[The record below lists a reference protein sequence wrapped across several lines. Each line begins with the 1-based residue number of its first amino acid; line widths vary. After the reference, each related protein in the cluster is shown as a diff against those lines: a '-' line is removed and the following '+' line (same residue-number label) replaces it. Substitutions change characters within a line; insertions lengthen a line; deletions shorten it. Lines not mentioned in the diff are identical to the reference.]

1 MTESSINTER
11 ILINHFIY
19 NLKITIIYLLNKY
32 AHKQDELL
40 SGVNMMIDM
49 FLSSIW
55 LINGISLLISFM
67 ESRMSKKQVSFV
79 LLGFILLLLLLMK
92 KRA

>member
-32 AHKQDELL
+32 AHNQDELL

-49 FLSSIW
+49 FVVHTLM
-55 LINGISLLISFM
+55 LILVIMNL
-67 ESRMSKKQVSFV
+67 
-79 LLGFILLLLLLMK
+79 
-92 KRA
+92 